1 MNTVTLSSK
10 GQLVIPANLRR
21 KLGMASG
28 SLVEVIEESDGI
40 KLRVVRPIPLRSVA
54 DLAGMVKAPS
64 KGKPRNL
71 HTFDQ
76 KLVKRSKAVDLPVE
90 LELIQ

>member
-1 MNTVTLSSK
+1 MNTLTISSK

-40 KLRVVRPIPLRSVA
+40 KLRVVRSIAPQSVA
-54 DLAGMVKAPS
+54 DLAGMVTAPS

-71 HTFDQ
+71 HTFD
-76 KLVKRSKAVDLPVE
+76 AAT
-90 LELIQ
+90 LEIRHRV